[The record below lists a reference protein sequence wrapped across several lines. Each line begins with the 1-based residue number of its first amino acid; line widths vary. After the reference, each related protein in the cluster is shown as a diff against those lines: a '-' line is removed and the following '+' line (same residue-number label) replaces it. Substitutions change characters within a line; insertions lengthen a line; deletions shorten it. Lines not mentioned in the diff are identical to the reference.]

1 MEKATISVKV
11 LKSELSK
18 VKDNALVI
26 GFFKDK
32 LGLSVELKKL
42 DKDFNNIVSLCIKN
56 SDFKGEKGE
65 VKTIFVN
72 KNIKNIVLVGLG
84 EEEKYSFDVFSS
96 TIADVSKRLRDNSTE
111 SFSIHLESFKN
122 SKLNDKETVEKIALS
137 SLMGLYKF
145 TEYKTKGKDKIKN
158 IKGITIITDS
168 NKKFDSQTIYAS
180 VVADA
185 VNKTRDLVN
194 TPPNVATPEYVANY
208 AKELAKPTKI
218 KDFRGTSKIKDFAVQ
233 KIQEFSRT
241 KNPKDFSVKSNLKCT
256 VFDEKQI
263 AKMKMGCF
271 IGVAQGSINKPRLVV
286 LEYYGAGKIQKPIAI
301 VGKGITF
308 DSGGL
313 NVKPY
318 PFILN
323 MKDDKGGAVAAMH
336 VIEACSKLKLP
347 VNLVVVAP
355 LCENMIDAASYRPDD
370 VLTAYNKMTVEIR
383 NTDAEGRLVLA
394 DALAYAAEQYKPQA
408 IIDIATLTGASMI
421 VLGYA
426 GTPFLSNDS
435 KLGDKIKDA
444 SAKSLEKVWE
454 LPLWQEY
461 EESIKSDVADVKHI
475 SDDGDAGVIIGAT
488 FLKNF
493 VNDIPWVHIDIG
505 TTVWSKVDK
514 GVLTKGAT
522 GATVRLLMEMLRE
535 WKN

>member
-1 MEKATISVKV
+1 MNAAPSVRALKIELIKAKG
-11 LKSELSK
+11 
-18 VKDNALVI
+18 DALLI
-26 GFFKDK
+26 GFFKEK
-32 LGLSVELKKL
+32 FSLSSELKKL
-42 DKDFNNIVSLCIKN
+42 DNGHGNIIGSFIKN
-56 SDFKGEKGE
+56 SNFKGEKGE

-84 EEEKYSFDVFSS
+84 EEEKYNLDALSNAV
-96 TIADVSKRLRDNSTE
+96 ADVSKKLRDNSTE
-111 SFSIHLESFKN
+111 SFSLYLESFKN
-122 SKLNDKETVEKIALS
+122 SKFNDEELVEKITLS

-145 TEYKTKGKDKIKN
+145 TEYKTKDKNNKKYIKQ
-158 IKGITIITDS
+158 ITIITNSD
-168 NKKFDSQTIYAS
+168 KKFDNHIKYSS

-208 AKELAKPTKI
+208 AKDLA
-218 KDFRGTSKIKDFAVQ
+218 R
-233 KIQEFSRT
+233 
-241 KNPKDFSVKSNLKCT
+241 KSNLKCA

-263 AKMKMGCF
+263 ARMKMGCF
-271 IGVAQGSINKPRLVV
+271 MGVAQGSVNKPRFVV
-286 LEYYGAGKIQKPIAI
+286 LEYYGTDKKQKPIAI

-323 MKDDKGGAVAAMH
+323 MKDDKGGAIAAMH
-336 VIEACSKLKLP
+336 IAEASARLKLP
-347 VNLVVVAP
+347 INLVVVTP

-394 DALAYAAEQYKPQA
+394 DALAYAAEQKPQA

-421 VLGYA
+421 VLGYV
-426 GTPFLSNDS
+426 GTPFLSTDE
-435 KLGDKIKDA
+435 KIAEKIKDA
-444 SAKSLEKVWE
+444 SKKSLEKVWE

-461 EESIKSDVADVKHI
+461 EESIKSDIADVKHI

-493 VNDIPWVHIDIG
+493 VNDIPWAHIDIG

-514 GVLTKGAT
+514 GILTKGAT

-535 WKN
+535 WK

>member
-1 MEKATISVKV
+1 MERNTVSAKV

-32 LGLSVELKKL
+32 LSLSGELKKL
-42 DKDFNNIVSLCIKN
+42 DKDFNNIISSCIKN
-56 SDFKGEKGE
+56 NDFNGEKGE
-65 VKTIFVN
+65 AKSVYLN
-72 KNIKNIVLVGLG
+72 KNFKNIVLAGLG
-84 EEEKYSFDVFSS
+84 EEEKYSFDVLSS

-122 SKLNDKETVEKIALS
+122 SKFNDEETVEKIILS
-137 SLMGLYKF
+137 ALMGLYKF
-145 TEYKTKGKDKIKN
+145 TEYKTKDKDKIKN
-158 IKGITIITDS
+158 IKEITIITNSD
-168 NKKFDSQTIYAS
+168 KKFDNQIKYAS

-208 AKELAKPTKI
+208 ARELARKA
-218 KDFRGTSKIKDFAVQ
+218 G
-233 KIQEFSRT
+233 
-241 KNPKDFSVKSNLKCT
+241 LKCA

-286 LEYYGAGKIQKPIAI
+286 LEYYGADKKQKPIAI

-323 MKDDKGGAVAAMH
+323 MKDDKGGAVASFH
-336 VIEACSKLKLP
+336 LIEACAKLKLP
-347 VNLVVVAP
+347 LNFVAVTP

-394 DALAYAAEQYKPQA
+394 DALAYAVEQYKPQA
-408 IIDIATLTGASMI
+408 IIDIATLTGASMV

-426 GTPFLSNDS
+426 GTPFLSNDL
-435 KLGDKIKDA
+435 KLSDKIKNA

-493 VNDIPWVHIDIG
+493 VNEIPWVHIDIG

-522 GATVRLLMEMLRE
+522 GVTVRLLMEMLRE
-535 WKN
+535 WK

>member
-1 MEKATISVKV
+1 MEKAAISVRV

-18 VKDNALVI
+18 VKDNALLI

-32 LGLSVELKKL
+32 LSLSAELKKL
-42 DKDFNNIVSLCIKN
+42 DRYIDNAISSCIKN
-56 SDFKGEKGE
+56 NNFKGEKGE
-65 VKTIFVN
+65 LKNIYIN
-72 KNIKNIVLVGLG
+72 KNIKNIVLVVLG
-84 EEEKYSFDVFSS
+84 EEDKYSPEVMSNA
-96 TIADVSKRLRDNSTE
+96 IADASKKVRDNSTE
-111 SFSIHLESFKN
+111 SFSIYLESFK
-122 SKLNDKETVEKIALS
+122 SPKFREEETVEKIALS

-145 TEYKTKGKDKIKN
+145 TEYKTKDKDKIKK
-158 IKGITIITDS
+158 IRQITIVTNS
-168 NKKFDSQTIYAS
+168 GKKFDNEVKYAS

-185 VNKTRDLVN
+185 VNKTRNIVN
-194 TPPNVATPEYVANY
+194 TPPNIATPEYVADY
-208 AKELAKPTKI
+208 AKGLAKPT
-218 KDFRGTSKIKDFAVQ
+218 KIKDFAVQ

-241 KNPKDFSVKSNLKCT
+241 KNPKDFLVKSNLKCT

-263 AKMKMGCF
+263 KKMKMGCF
-271 IGVAQGSINKPRLVV
+271 LGVAQGSINKPRLVV
-286 LEYYGAGKIQKPIAI
+286 LEYYGADKKQKPISI

-323 MKDDKGGAVAAMH
+323 MKDDKGGAIAAIH
-336 VIEACSKLKLP
+336 VIEACAKLKLP
-347 VNLVVVAP
+347 LNLIVVTP

-370 VLTAYNKMTVEIR
+370 ILTAYNKMTVEIR
-383 NTDAEGRLVLA
+383 NTDAEGRLILA
-394 DALAYAAEQYKPQA
+394 DGLAYAAEKKPRA

-426 GTPFLSNDS
+426 GTPFLSTDE
-435 KLGDKIKDA
+435 KIAEKIKDA
-444 SAKSLEKVWE
+444 SKKSLEKVWE
-454 LPLWQEY
+454 LPLWEEY

-493 VNDIPWVHIDIG
+493 VNDIPWAHIDIG

-514 GVLTKGAT
+514 GVLVKGAT
-522 GATVRLLMEMLRE
+522 GVTVRLLMEMLRE
-535 WKN
+535 WG